1 MLDHVSEVG
10 ISFDLGVGDR
20 MPLLEVSI
28 RNLLAVTEPT
38 ASRVQISELT
48 VKFKLGLLGGFCASL
63 DVRVSMSRVIR
74 LELRKFEDTV
84 LLTVEVPERFLD
96 DFPPGQGKLLDQVSE
111 QRFIIDQAVLAHVI
125 NTEDHLKF

>member
-10 ISFDLGVGDR
+10 IPFDLSVGDC
-20 MPLLEVSI
+20 MPLLEISI

-38 ASRVQISELT
+38 TCRVQISELT
-48 VKFKLGLLGGFCASL
+48 VKFKLGLLGGFCAPL
-63 DVRVSMSRVIR
+63 DVRVSMSRIIR
-74 LELRKFEDTV
+74 LELCKCQDTV
-84 LLTVEVPERFLD
+84 PVSVKVLERVLN

-125 NTEDHLKF
+125 NTEDHLEL

>member
-10 ISFDLGVGDR
+10 IPFDLGVGDR
-20 MPLLEVSI
+20 MPLLEVSV
-28 RNLLAVTEPT
+28 RNLLAVTEST

-48 VKFKLGLLGGFCASL
+48 IEFKLGLLSGFCASL

-74 LELRKFEDTV
+74 LELGKFKDTV
-84 LLTVEVPERFLD
+84 PVNVKVTERLLD

-111 QRFIIDQAVLAHVI
+111 KRFIIDQAMLSHVI
-125 NTEDHLKF
+125 NTEDHLQL